1 MRDVGGEKMSKVKI
15 KEKAKQTIDRL
26 SEARVRLILDFIE
39 YLDEKE
45 SWEATQELL
54 EDKNI
59 VEAYEEAKS
68 DLKESRMDNFIPWDK
83 RNKIDV

>member
-1 MRDVGGEKMSKVKI
+1 MSTKI

-26 SEARVRLILDFIE
+26 SEARVRLILDFIG

-59 VEAYEEAKS
+59 VEAYKWAKK
-68 DLKESRMDNFIPWDK
+68 DLKEGKMENFIPWDK

>member
-1 MRDVGGEKMSKVKI
+1 MSKVKI

-26 SEARVRLILDFIE
+26 SEARARLILDFIE

-59 VEAYEEAKS
+59 VEAYEKAKS
-68 DLKESRMDNFIPWDK
+68 DLKEGRMENFIPWDK
-83 RNKIDV
+83 RNKSYLVA

>member
-1 MRDVGGEKMSKVKI
+1 MSTKI

-26 SEARVRLILDFIE
+26 SEARVRLILDFIG

-59 VEAYEEAKS
+59 VEAYKWAKK
-68 DLKESRMDNFIPWDK
+68 DLKEGRMENFIPWDK
-83 RNKIDV
+83 RNKINV

>member
-1 MRDVGGEKMSKVKI
+1 MSTKI
-15 KEKAKQTIDRL
+15 VKEKAKRAIDRL
-26 SEARVRLILDFIE
+26 SEARIKLILDFIE

-59 VEAYEEAKS
+59 VKAYREAKK
-68 DLKESRMDNFIPWDK
+68 DLKEGKMENFIPWDK
-83 RNKIDV
+83 RNEAKI

>member
-1 MRDVGGEKMSKVKI
+1 MSKLKI

-59 VEAYEEAKS
+59 VEAYEEAES
-68 DLKESRMDNFIPWDK
+68 DLKEGKMENFIPWDK

>member
-1 MRDVGGEKMSKVKI
+1 MSTKI

-26 SEARVRLILDFIE
+26 SEARVRLILDFIG

-59 VEAYEEAKS
+59 VEAYKWAKK
-68 DLKESRMDNFIPWDK
+68 DLKEGRMENFIPWDK

>member
-1 MRDVGGEKMSKVKI
+1 MSRIKI

-59 VEAYEEAKS
+59 VEAYREAKS
-68 DLKESRMDNFIPWDK
+68 DLKEGRMENFIPWDK